1 MVMDLLWKLLISNA
15 MIAGCLFALVLLI
28 RRWVKNP
35 AVLHLLLLL
44 VLVKLITPAVWYP
57 QVELLSANTQTE
69 PAQSASAVPREAEM
83 EATSETPS
91 TAGTGLS
98 SFEALRKGLS
108 KTTTTAE
115 PAAGDISASSTT
127 RHSTPLVESSSKP
140 TWSERLSSHF
150 AGLEWNWSSLLL
162 LIWGMGTLVCFF
174 VSATRIIRFHKLL
187 QQAQPASVELQQRAR
202 TQGARIGLNTVPRV
216 DLISGPISPLLWAF
230 CSRARIILPAQLL
243 EVLSDAEVDTLLL
256 HELAHYR
263 RGDHWVRLIELVT
276 TGIYWWYP
284 VVWFVRREIRVT
296 EEACCDAWVIQ
307 AEPDKRRAYAE
318 VLVKATG
325 FVSRTQRIP
334 AATGMGAQR
343 ILEQRLTSIMCN
355 TLKHQ
360 VSRRGKFLLATIAL
374 LLSSLAPLPGTSQA
388 ETKVAKTK
396 IAEKPDQ
403 LPSVE
408 EILDGYRNNIQR
420 LLPLEMTYQV
430 LIKENMNC
438 INNDRQQLKE
448 AELMKTLKHTDL
460 KTLDGKVVYNEQ
472 QFAMIVGD
480 ALRQAKFL
488 RGHLAPDRIKS
499 RLTGWVSERSYFW
512 SDGKSF
518 QRRWPSNLKDSELNL
533 TPRKLTQVALPLY
546 FKSIDVISA
555 IKGAT
560 PPYRVWF
567 GTSSSFP
574 QGQGRITDDFNRV
587 ISHKTR
593 APLAVS
599 RFQWDEKQDW
609 QHLDYFM
616 TRSADQYKIIGW
628 KKLKE
633 HRMIV
638 LDGCF
643 MPIHE
648 QTGLRNRYR
657 IWVDPERGFLP
668 LRMEMTDV
676 NAQGQAVREVYRYLE
691 VEQIDQFADSYYPV
705 KIHFQNYTVD
715 SPGIQKQNE
724 KIREENLDPKSLT
737 PLPLVPGRS
746 ETWTVTSFTA
756 NKPMQQDELAWDFPQ
771 GAVYTNDLDGNKYVA
786 GRPEQLPLPASPPPA
801 LPPGTPAPPLQVK
814 SWLDGNSQSLEAL
827 RGKVVFLLFID
838 GIQETDYSQIPADME
853 KPLAQMRKF
862 MKAFHSKYS
871 EKGVVFLEVHPPG
884 TEPNKIR
891 AFHQFRQFETPAAID
906 LASQNGGKT
915 NILYNGVNLDLNFL
929 VIGRDGHIA
938 STQQSLENEQGE
950 LYFYYVANK
959 LSIPIYDD
967 ENISEEEVMKNGMRI
982 LEYMV
987 SEQLDKALAIEKE

>member
-1 MVMDLLWKLLISNA
+1 MDLLWKLLISNA
-15 MIAGCLFALVLLI
+15 AIAGGLFVIVLLI
-28 RRWVKNP
+28 RRWIKNP
-35 AVLHLLLLL
+35 ALQHMLLLL
-44 VLVKLITPAVWYP
+44 VLIKLITPAVWQP
-57 QVELLSANTQTE
+57 QIALLSPGPGSSVSPVEKAPVTDGTGLLAENESNANTKLNAFNSLRKRMQETNKDSS
-69 PAQSASAVPREAEM
+69 PST
-83 EATSETPS
+83 TSETVSKTS
-91 TAGTGLS
+91 TTETSIEIPVSKPAWYLRLAAAFTARGWTWATSLFLIWALGTVICC
-98 SFEALRKGLS
+98 FIAALRIFRFQRLLKLARPGS
-108 KTTTTAE
+108 KA
-115 PAAGDISASSTT
+115 
-127 RHSTPLVESSSKP
+127 
-140 TWSERLSSHF
+140 
-150 AGLEWNWSSLLL
+150 
-162 LIWGMGTLVCFF
+162 
-174 VSATRIIRFHKLL
+174 
-187 QQAQPASVELQQRAR
+187 LQQRAG
-202 TQGARIGLNTVPRV
+202 TLGTRIGLESAPQVVLLP
-216 DLISGPISPLLWAF
+216 GAISPLLWAF
-230 CSRARIILPAQLL
+230 CCKAQIILPERLL
-243 EVLSDAEVDTLLL
+243 AELDEAEQDTLLL

-276 TGIYWWYP
+276 TALYWWYP
-284 VVWFVRREIRVT
+284 VVRWVRREIRLT
-296 EEACCDAWVIQ
+296 EEACCDAWVIHT
-307 AEPDKRRAYAE
+307 EPDKRRAYAE

-325 FVSRTQRIP
+325 FVSQAQRIP
-334 AATGMGAQR
+334 VATGMGAAR
-343 ILEQRLTSIMCN
+343 ILEQRLTSIMCD
-355 TLKHQ
+355 TLQHTI
-360 VSRRGKFLLATIAL
+360 SRRGKFLLATIAL
-374 LLSSLAPLPGTSQA
+374 LLLSLAPLPGTSQA
-388 ETKVAKTK
+388 ETKVA
-396 IAEKPDQ
+396 EKPDQ
-403 LPSVE
+403 MPSVE

-438 INNDRQQLKE
+438 INNDRQRVKE
-448 AELMKTLKHTDL
+448 AELISTLKHTDL
-460 KTLDGKVVYNEQ
+460 KTEDGKVVYNAE
-472 QFAMIVGD
+472 QFAIVVGSSLKD
-480 ALRQAKFL
+480 AEFL
-488 RGHLAPDRIKS
+488 KSNLTANRVKS
-499 RLTGWVSERSYFW
+499 RLAGWVSERSFFW

-518 QRRWPSNLKDSELNL
+518 QRRWPNNLKDSELDL
-533 TPRKLTQVALPLY
+533 TPRKLTQVALPHY
-546 FKSIDVISA
+546 FKSIDVLSA
-555 IKGAT
+555 INGAT

-599 RFQWDEKQDW
+599 QFQWDEKQDW

-628 KKLKE
+628 KKHE
-633 HRMIV
+633 GRRTIV

-676 NAQGQAVREVYRYLE
+676 NAQGQAVREVYHYLE
-691 VEQIDQFADSYYPV
+691 VEQIDQIAGSYYPV

-724 KIREENLDPKSLT
+724 KIREENLDPQSLA
-737 PLPLVPGRS
+737 PLPLVPGRR
-746 ETWTVTSFTA
+746 EIWTVTSFTA
-756 NKPMQQDELAWDFPQ
+756 NKPMEQHELAWEFPQ

-786 GRPEQLPLPASPPPA
+786 GRPEQPPLPASPPPA

-853 KPLAQMRKF
+853 KPLEQMRKF

-915 NILYNGVNLDLNFL
+915 NILYNGANLDLNFL

-959 LSIPIYDD
+959 LSIPIHDD

-987 SEQLDKALAIEKE
+987 SEQLDKALAVQKE